1 MSWREQAVCKG
12 MPLDIFFPD
21 YGNYK
26 RAKEVCAICDVRM
39 ACLES
44 VLRFDN
50 DLDGMFGGYTPAER
64 AIIREKR
71 RNG

>member
-1 MSWREQAVCKG
+1 MAWYDEAACKG
-12 MPLDIFFPD
+12 MGPNIFFPE

-26 RAKEVCAICDVRM
+26 RAKEVCADCDVRM

-44 VLRFDN
+44 VLKFDN

-64 AIIREKR
+64 AMLREKR
-71 RNG
+71 RRG